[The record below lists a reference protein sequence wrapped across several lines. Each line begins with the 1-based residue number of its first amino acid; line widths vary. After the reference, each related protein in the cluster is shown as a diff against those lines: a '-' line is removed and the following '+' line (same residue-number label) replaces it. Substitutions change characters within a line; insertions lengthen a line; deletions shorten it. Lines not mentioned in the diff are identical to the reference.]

1 MNDENR
7 NDSLEEFEEDVTE
20 YIGKDESS
28 TGLALPEH
36 SRPRRMYVL
45 PVSNR
50 PFFPAQVQPVMV
62 NQDPWQE
69 TLKRVGETDHK
80 VLGVCFVDEPETET
94 GIPASDELEIMGCA
108 VRVHHAQSEGGKV
121 QFIAQGLQ
129 RFRIVQ
135 WLRRRPPYLVE
146 VDYPEEPDEPADEL
160 KAYTLAIISA
170 IKELLRTNPLYGE
183 EVKQYL
189 SRFGPD
195 DSSPLADFGASM
207 TSAPGRELQDVL
219 NTVPLLRRME
229 KVLLL
234 MRKEQEVA
242 RLQSEINEE
251 VNEKVQKHQRE
262 FFLREQMKVIQREL
276 GIAKDDKTADVERF
290 EQRMAKLDPPE
301 AVQERFRDEIQKLQ
315 VLEQGSPEYGV
326 TRNYLDWLTLVP
338 WGVHSE
344 DHFDLAEARRILDR
358 DHDGLDDVKDRIV
371 EFLAEGTF
379 KGEVSGSILLLVGP
393 PGVGKTSIGRSVAD
407 ALGREFYR
415 FSVGGMRDEAEI
427 KGHRRTYI
435 GAMPGKFVQALKD
448 SKVANPVI
456 MLDEID
462 KTGSS
467 FQGDPASAL
476 LETLDPEQ
484 NKEFLDHY
492 LDVRMDLS
500 KVLFICTANQLDT
513 IPRPLLDRMDTIR
526 LSGYI
531 GEEKLAIAKHHLL
544 PRLLKRA
551 GLLKKQLNITDA
563 AIRQIIEGYAREAGV
578 RNLEKLLHKV
588 IRKGIVKLLETPDQ
602 PVRVG
607 VSDLP
612 HYLGQPAF
620 KKEKSLKGTGVV
632 TGLAWTAMGG
642 ATLSIE
648 ASRVHTS
655 QRGFKLTG
663 QLGDVMKE
671 SAEIAYS
678 FVSSNLKRYKGDPT
692 FFDKSFVHL
701 HVPEGATPKDGPS
714 AGVTMATALLS
725 IARKEAPQQNIAMT
739 GELTLTGQVLPVGGI
754 REKVIAAR
762 RQKISNLIL
771 PEANRGDYEEL
782 PEYLKE
788 GLSVNF
794 AKHYNDVFQVCF
806 ASKPRKGASVH

>member
-1 MNDENR
+1 MTD
-7 NDSLEEFEEDVTE
+7 DKTDIAEDVTE
-20 YIGKDESS
+20 YIGKDEGSNPGHS
-28 TGLALPEH
+28 LALPDQM
-36 SRPRRMYVL
+36 RPRRMYL
-45 PVSNR
+45 IPVTNR
-50 PFFPAQVQPVMV
+50 PFFPAQVQPVVV

-69 TLKRVGETDHK
+69 TIKRVAETDHK
-80 VLGVCFVDEPETET
+80 ILGLCFVNNPDEASAVPS
-94 GIPASDELEIMGCA
+94 SDELETIGCA
-108 VRVHHAQSEGGKV
+108 VRIHHAQQEGGKI

-129 RFRIVQ
+129 RIRIVQ

-146 VDYPEEPDEPADEL
+146 VEYPSEPDEPADEL

-207 TSAPGRELQDVL
+207 TSAPGPELQEAL

-242 RLQSEINEE
+242 RLQAEISEE
-251 VNEKVQKHQRE
+251 VNDKVQKHQRE
-262 FFLREQMKVIQREL
+262 FFLREQLKVIQREL
-276 GIAKDDKTADVERF
+276 GLSKDDKTSDVERF
-290 EQRMAKLDPPE
+290 RERMAKLHPPE
-301 AVQERFRDEIQKLQ
+301 HVTQRFEDELQKLK

-326 TRNYLDWLTLVP
+326 TRNYLDWLTQVP
-338 WGVHSE
+338 WGCHSE
-344 DHFDLAEARRILDR
+344 DHFDLQAARDILNR
-358 DHDGLDDVKDRIV
+358 DHDGLDDVKDRII
-371 EFLAEGTF
+371 EFLAEGSF
-379 KGEVSGSILLLVGP
+379 KGELSGSILLLVGP
-393 PGVGKTSIGRSVAD
+393 PGVGKTSIGHSIAS
-407 ALGREFYR
+407 ALGRKFYR

-435 GAMPGKFVQALKD
+435 GALPGKFVQALKESGVD
-448 SKVANPVI
+448 NPVI

-462 KTGSS
+462 KIGASY
-467 FQGDPASAL
+467 QGDPASAL

-484 NKEFLDHY
+484 NRGFLDHY
-492 LDVRMDLS
+492 LDLRLDLS
-500 KVLFICTANQLDT
+500 RVLFICTANQLDT

-531 GEEKLAIAKHHLL
+531 AEEKLAIAKHHLV
-544 PRLLKRA
+544 PRLLKKA
-551 GLLKKQLNITDA
+551 GLRKKQLNITDA
-563 AIRQIIEGYAREAGV
+563 ALKQIIDGYAREAGV
-578 RNLEKLLHKV
+578 RNLEKLIHKV
-588 IRKGIVKLLETPDQ
+588 IRKGIVKLLADPDTPIK
-602 PVRVG
+602 VG
-607 VSDLP
+607 VPDLQD
-612 HYLGQPAF
+612 YLGQPAF
-620 KKEKSLKGTGVV
+620 RKERSLKGTGVV

-648 ASRVHTS
+648 ASRIHST

-663 QLGDVMKE
+663 QLGDVMRE

-678 FVSSNLKRYKGDPT
+678 YVSSSLKRYKGDPT

-714 AGVTMATALLS
+714 AGITMATALIS
-725 IARKEAPQQNIAMT
+725 IARNEAPQLTVAMT
-739 GELTLTGQVLPVGGI
+739 GELTLTGQVLAVGGI

-762 RQKISNLIL
+762 RQKISTLIL
-771 PEANRGDYEEL
+771 PEANQGDYEEL
-782 PEYLKE
+782 PEYLKQ
-788 GLSVNF
+788 GLTVHF
-794 AKHYNDVFQVCF
+794 AKHYSDVFQVCF
-806 ASKPRKGASVH
+806 GSKMKRAGASVH